1 MPHDVPKITKKKFY
15 YIIIG
20 KYNSVNRKKY
30 LNLIRVNGINNEDL
44 ITFIRILKYFSF
56 HLNLK

>member
-1 MPHDVPKITKKKFY
+1 MPHDVPIITKKKFN
-15 YIIIG
+15 YIIVT

-44 ITFIRILKYFSF
+44 IMFIRILKYF
-56 HLNLK
+56 NIV